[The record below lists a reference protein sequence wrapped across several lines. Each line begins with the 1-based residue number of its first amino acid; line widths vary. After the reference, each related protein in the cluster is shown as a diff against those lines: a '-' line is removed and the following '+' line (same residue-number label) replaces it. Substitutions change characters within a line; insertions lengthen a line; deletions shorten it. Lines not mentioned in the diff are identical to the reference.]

1 MLDTTIDCACVI
13 HGTAYEWEYVEKLYS
28 MLSRNLSFPIR
39 FHVFTEADREVPAH
53 MIKHSLQPWAG
64 IEGPRRAWWYKMQ
77 LFDPSQFQGRMLYFD
92 LDVIITGNLDWIIG
106 ADSKYFWT
114 VRDFKYLWRPESQT
128 LNSSVMY
135 WDTEKFPHIWRQ
147 FSSQDISKIVAK
159 YKGDQDYLSDVI
171 DYKNL
176 RFLDSDRVQSWRW
189 QVQDGGLDFTTR
201 TYARPNSGAIMSP
214 TARIL
219 VCHGKP
225 KPHTIKDMCVVE
237 HWK

>member
-28 MLSRNLSFPIR
+28 MLSRNLSWPIR

-53 MIKHSLQPWAG
+53 MIKHSLQPWPG

-77 LFDPSQFQGRMLYFD
+77 LFNPSQFQGRMLYFD

-106 ADSKYFWT
+106 ADSRYFWT

-201 TYARPNSGAIMSP
+201 TYTRPNSGAIMSP

-219 VCHGKP
+219 VCHGQP